1 MDKAEAIRR
10 ARALL
15 RGARQGSLATQ
26 RQGQPFVSLVT
37 PAMAPDLA
45 PLLWLSRLAVHTR
58 QLHEDGRCAL
68 MVQEEGDFTNP
79 QSCPR
84 ATVTGFAAPVPLDET
99 EVLKARWL
107 ALHPYAALYAGFA
120 DFSLWRLRPEA
131 VMLVGGFAAAARLR
145 AAEVAP
151 PPAAVTALAAA
162 EAGIVAEFQADERLS
177 TGLARRCPE
186 LPAASWRLVALD
198 VDGADFIA
206 GERRWRWDFPQQAEG
221 PETARRQLAKLA
233 CSAGQHA

>member
-1 MDKAEAIRR
+1 MDKAEAIRQ

-26 RQGQPFVSLVT
+26 HQGQPFVSLVT

-45 PLLWLSRLAVHTR
+45 PLLWLSRLAIHTR
-58 QLHEDGRCAL
+58 QLQGDGRCAL
-68 MVQEEGDFTNP
+68 MVQEEGEFINP
-79 QSCPR
+79 QRRPR
-84 ATVTGFAAPVPLDET
+84 VTVTGFAAPVPPDET
-99 EVLKARWL
+99 VALKACWL

-145 AAEVAP
+145 ASEVAP
-151 PPAAVTALAAA
+151 PPAAVAALAAA
-162 EAGIVAEFQADERLS
+162 EAEIVAEFQADERLS
-177 TGLARRCPE
+177 SGLARRCPA
-186 LPAASWRLVALD
+186 LPAGSWRLVAVD

-206 GERRWRWDFPQQAEG
+206 GERGWRWTFPRPVDG
-221 PETARRQLAKLA
+221 PEMARQQLAELA
-233 CSAGQHA
+233 CSAG